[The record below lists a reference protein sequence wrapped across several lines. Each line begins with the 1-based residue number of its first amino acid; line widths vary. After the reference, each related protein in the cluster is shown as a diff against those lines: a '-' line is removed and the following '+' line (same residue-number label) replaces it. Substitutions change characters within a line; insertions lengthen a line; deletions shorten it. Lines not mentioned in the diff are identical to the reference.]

1 MTGDKRAKEML
12 PIEEL
17 NEKSQRLQRGGL
29 ILQYRD
35 NENLQ
40 DNMN

>member
-1 MTGDKRAKEML
+1 MGDKRAKEML
-12 PIEEL
+12 PTEQL
-17 NEKSQRLQRGGL
+17 NDKSQRLQRGGL

-40 DNMN
+40 GNMN